1 MLGGTCVRRAAWW
14 LGGMRAVLW
23 HWAGGG
29 LPLPQAKAPPTLARL
44 VILFEPESWQWG
56 SGSFALRGGGGRRNG
71 LLHCW
76 VRTPPGKIRS
86 QFRGCKHTSLIFLV
100 GEFYALRL
108 DGVLG
113 SLAMP
118 NDRDV

>member
-1 MLGGTCVRRAAWW
+1 
-14 LGGMRAVLW
+14 MRAVLW

-56 SGSFALRGGGGRRNG
+56 SGSYALRGGGGRRNG

-100 GEFYALRL
+100 DESSEVRL
-108 DGVLG
+108 YSITKTILVTFLVTSGRRQCCRV
-113 SLAMP
+113 
-118 NDRDV
+118 